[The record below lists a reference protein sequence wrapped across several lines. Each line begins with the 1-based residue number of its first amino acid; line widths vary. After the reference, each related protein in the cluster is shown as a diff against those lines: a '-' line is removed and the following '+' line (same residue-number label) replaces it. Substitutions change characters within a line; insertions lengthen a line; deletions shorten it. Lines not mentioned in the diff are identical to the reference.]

1 MREGPGTADPATARV
16 AQPVRLRAGVL
27 RRPHGLLAVEAGR
40 ITLTEYLKGQTLGL
54 HAKPRTRRVFDLPL
68 ASLVHVG
75 TPFWRAGTTV
85 LRFDDGSRHVVSF
98 RSRIDPSP
106 DLSGRKAGPLAT
118 DESYDVLGAVEL
130 AADSL
135 GWLTAGRRARRTRRA
150 WKEVLRGE
158 HVTA

>member
-1 MREGPGTADPATARV
+1 MSTSYFPSTSEIALAFADEIS
-16 AQPVRLRAGVL
+16 VL
-27 RRPHGLLAVEAGR
+27 GGSVSE
-40 ITLTEYLKGQTLGL
+40 
-54 HAKPRTRRVFDLPL
+54 
-68 ASLVHVG
+68 S
-75 TPFWRAGTTV
+75 
-85 LRFDDGSRHVVSF
+85 FDDGSRHVVSF

-150 WKEVLRGE
+150 WKELLRGE